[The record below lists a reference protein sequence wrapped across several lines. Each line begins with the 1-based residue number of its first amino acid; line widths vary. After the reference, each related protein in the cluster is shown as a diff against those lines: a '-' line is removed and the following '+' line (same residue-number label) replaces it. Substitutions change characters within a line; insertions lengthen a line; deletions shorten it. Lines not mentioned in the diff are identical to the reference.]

1 MLNFQARG
9 ISATRN
15 DTALIAALR
24 NWQHKGSARGFC
36 AVTSAK
42 EAYASCTTAEIRE
55 ISCFARSSRDGIRLR
70 SCTKERRS
78 RGDRRRSCD
87 RRGRRRRSRGDRRRS
102 CDRREEERAHDV
114 AISGHQWAS
123 VGISGHQ
130 MSSAAAHSTHCQM
143 PRPPCNLDRPWARHM
158 AMCPRETRTAP
169 AGFVR
174 SSRTG
179 RWRR

>member
-1 MLNFQARG
+1 VIEEG
-9 ISATRN
+9 
-15 DTALIAALR
+15 
-24 NWQHKGSARGFC
+24 GG
-36 AVTSAK
+36 
-42 EAYASCTTAEIRE
+42 
-55 ISCFARSSRDGIRLR
+55 
-70 SCTKERRS
+70 
-78 RGDRRRSCD
+78 GDRGEIGGGAVIGEKRSALTT
-87 RRGRRRRSRGDRRRS
+87 SPS
-102 CDRREEERAHDV
+102 V
-114 AISGHQWAS
+114 VISGHQWAS
-123 VGISGHQ
+123 VVISGHQ

>member
-1 MLNFQARG
+1 MSDRDVRVARAG
-9 ISATRN
+9 SRTEKPKRTVDHVPFESFTQIIHTVGQHAASSRRGEDAELSGARHLGDTGN
-15 DTALIAALR
+15 GTALIAALR

-42 EAYASCTTAEIRE
+42 EAYASCTTTEIRE
-55 ISCFARSSRDGIRLR
+55 VSCFARSSRDGIRLR

-114 AISGHQWAS
+114 VISGHQWS
-123 VGISGHQ
+123 SEVIRGHKW
-130 MSSAAAHSTHCQM
+130 S
-143 PRPPCNLDRPWARHM
+143 
-158 AMCPRETRTAP
+158 
-169 AGFVR
+169 
-174 SSRTG
+174 
-179 RWRR
+179 

>member
-114 AISGHQWAS
+114 AISGHQWSS
-123 VGISGHQ
+123 VVISGHQ
-130 MSSAAAHSTHCQM
+130 WSSDVICGGSLHSLSDASTS
-143 PRPPCNLDRPWARHM
+143 L
-158 AMCPRETRTAP
+158 
-169 AGFVR
+169 
-174 SSRTG
+174 
-179 RWRR
+179 